1 MAHSPR
7 ITLYVI
13 FTCMLAGAGG
23 LVYGYDLV
31 AAGGISAMDDFLV
44 KFFPNVYKSRNAF
57 HQGNYCRYDNQVFQ
71 LFSSSLYIAALLT
84 SFVAGSLT
92 RKLGH
97 RSSMRTAGAL
107 FIAGTILGTFA
118 HNLPILIIGRLLLG
132 CGLGFSNQAIPLY
145 ISEIAPARYRGTLNM
160 FFGISIGLG
169 IFAGNLVSYLAS
181 SVRPSGWRI
190 TQAMTSFPAFTITL
204 AGFALADTPTFLI
217 RTNKHEQALQV
228 LRKLRG
234 HNDVMAEFED
244 LLKATQIA
252 EQFSGNDAIVFYGP
266 FLFRAAGLGERASLF
281 STLFTG
287 ISVLAGSVISIF
299 SIDKAGRKTLLLLST
314 LIMLFCMVAAG
325 TIFAVGIKGAV
336 TRLSGAA
343 SGFELATVCL
353 YLASFSASWGPLAWI
368 IPSEILSQNI
378 RSAGQSVTVFTN
390 MLFKFVIAQTF
401 LSMLCSFKFATFFF
415 FAGWLFLMAI
425 FALLFVPE
433 TKAIPIDE
441 MVDRVWGTHWFW
453 RYFVTA
459 PQKAGGPRLA
469 SVEMKPSFEPPIAAP
484 ITVHPGDL

>member
-1 MAHSPR
+1 
-7 ITLYVI
+7 
-13 FTCMLAGAGG
+13 
-23 LVYGYDLV
+23 
-31 AAGGISAMDDFLV
+31 MDDFLV

-252 EQFSGNDAIVFYGP
+252 EQVEAQNSYRALFRKRNAPQFMMAILFPLFQQFSGNDAIVFYGP